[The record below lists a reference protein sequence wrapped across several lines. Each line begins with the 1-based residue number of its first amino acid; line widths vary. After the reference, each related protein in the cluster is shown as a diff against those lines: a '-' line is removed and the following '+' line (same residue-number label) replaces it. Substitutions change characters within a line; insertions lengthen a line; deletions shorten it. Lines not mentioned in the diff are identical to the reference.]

1 MSGEI
6 ASLAQQLGAAVELT
20 MNPAIPMEQ
29 RHQAFNQLEEFKEN
43 SPYGSQC
50 GFYLVASS
58 ESPVVRHFGLKIL
71 EDVVKAR
78 WNTMVGE
85 EKVFIKDSLM
95 KLMSNGTGHLTVE
108 HLFIKDAL
116 ARIVVELVKREWPQ
130 QWPTLLQELDTLCR
144 QGETQTELVMF
155 VLLRLVEDVAL
166 LQTLEQTQRRK
177 EIYSELTANM
187 EHIFAFLLG
196 LLEKH
201 YGAYKTSGNDEHCR
215 VSMAIVNTFTAL
227 VEWVNIQHVMANE
240 KYLLRCLSHLL
251 SDPRLQLAAAECL
264 LGIVSWKAGK
274 MTERAQLLCLFDTDM
289 MVPLFAATENAEK
302 HKLDC
307 DHYNFLKKMIEILTG
322 LGEQVCALWTKE
334 SPRSPLPNLTTY
346 LDALLS
352 FTRHPS
358 QSVNHFA
365 NELWAKFFRHADISQ
380 DPTFLSYQPK
390 WVEVA
395 LRKVVKV
402 GYPER
407 DDNPACAYS
416 QLDFDND
423 EEFLAF
429 FLKYRLCILE
439 NIRVIASAQPLLLLT
454 LLDQWLRATLSQEPT
469 NMVDLEAISTLL
481 DSTFSRLVTV
491 EQVQPV
497 SHLAVP
503 LLQLLLSHP
512 TKSPTILSELLSCIS
527 ALFSVV
533 LLAPDAL
540 NPILSRIFTPLS
552 TPSEVPNHSKEVRTL
567 RRHSCSLLVKLG
579 TKFPAILLPSF
590 TFLQG
595 EISRLNTAGLLS
607 KMEHC
612 TLTEALVIISNK
624 LGNHD
629 RQAMFLGELLAPVIA
644 QMRSLEAVYR
654 DPVLLMNFVGL
665 TSAPVDSDKKTE
677 ASDQFGQN
685 RSSIMMVI
693 NMVLAVARRAEA
705 PQDMSLAQ
713 SGGFTVPLGGQLVVR
728 NPGGAHVC
736 SILRNILLLAHTL
749 NKMFNPEM
757 KGKLN
762 PGFVKAFDLLEVDR
776 NNMLGLPGSRSAKNE
791 VVYQVAKLPE
801 PVTRMQNFVTEL
813 FENVHHLLS
822 HYCTNIGS
830 EFYHQPN
837 LASDLAQSVF
847 ANLPG
852 LPDFRLRAMNRTF
865 FKSLITKCPVP
876 CFTSVILPVLRQ
888 FSPFMLLHMK
898 ERWNYLK
905 KVRENPSFDEDNT
918 DSQEVLDD
926 VIIRV
931 MAREYMDTVKAILIS
946 GKHSD
951 INSENSNTVDGP
963 ALLGVL
969 GEQALADGTLST
981 CMVGTCL
988 AALSWPDS
996 PASSKACNLVELI
1009 LPRLIEQGSLGQED
1023 ANSLMMTV
1031 LKAFQDMGHHEAN
1044 NIALTHLALA
1054 CYESLRPR
1062 FVGIRDVFSQVPNC
1076 QPEDLQKFDA
1086 RIVAGF
1092 NPAMKGG
1099 DKAKKDM
1106 FKKMIASLIGKETAK
1121 LHQKEIV
1128 IKNLPNHLLP
1138 QKVKAK
1144 TPSLDEQTRNGE
1156 DTGLASLF
1164 GQ

>member
-1 MSGEI
+1 MSGDI
-6 ASLAQQLGAAVELT
+6 ATLSQQVGAAVELT
-20 MNPAIPMEQ
+20 MNPAVPMEQ
-29 RHQAFNQLEEFKEN
+29 RHQAFNQLEDFKTN

-50 GFYLVASS
+50 GFYLVGSS
-58 ESPVVRHFGLKIL
+58 ESPMVRHFGLKIL

-85 EKVFIKDSLM
+85 EKVFIKESLM
-95 KLMSNGTGHLTVE
+95 KLMSSGTGHLSVE

-116 ARIVVELVKREWPQ
+116 ARVVVELVKREWPQ
-130 QWPTLLQELDTLCR
+130 QWPSLLQELDTLCR

-155 VLLRLVEDVAL
+155 VLLRLVEDVVL
-166 LQTLEQTQRRK
+166 LQTLENNQRRK
-177 EIYSELTANM
+177 EIYGELTSNM
-187 EHIFAFLLG
+187 EQIFTFLLG

-201 YGAYKTSGNDEHCR
+201 YGAYKTSGNAEHCR
-215 VSMAIVNTFTAL
+215 VSMAILNTFTAL

-240 KYLLRCLSHLL
+240 KYLLRCLTHLL
-251 SDPRLQLAAAECL
+251 SDPRLQLAAGECL
-264 LGIVSWKAGK
+264 LGIVGWKAGK

-307 DHYNFLKKMIEILTG
+307 DHYNFLKKMVEILTG
-322 LGEQVCALWTKE
+322 LGEQLCVLWTKE
-334 SPRSPLPNLTTY
+334 SPRSLPNLTTY

-352 FTRHPS
+352 FSRHPS
-358 QSVNHFA
+358 QSVNLYA

-390 WVEVA
+390 WIEIA
-395 LRKVVKV
+395 LRKVVKI

-407 DDNPACAYS
+407 DDHPACSYS

-439 NIRVIASAQPLLLLT
+439 NVRVVATAQPLLPLT
-454 LLDQWLRATLSQEPT
+454 LLDQWLRSTISKPSPDMT
-469 NMVDLEAISTLL
+469 DLEAISTLL
-481 DSTFSRLVTV
+481 DSTFSKLVKI

-512 TKSPTILSELLSCIS
+512 STSPSILSELLSCIS

-540 NPILSRIFTPLS
+540 SPILTRIFIPLS
-552 TPSEVPNHSKEVRTL
+552 TPSDHSKEIRTL

-595 EISRLNTAGLLS
+595 EIFRLNTAGLLS

-612 TLTEALVIISNK
+612 TLMEALVIISNQ
-624 LGNHD
+624 LGNYD
-629 RQAMFLGELLAPVIA
+629 RQAIFLGELLGPVLD
-644 QMRSLEAVYR
+644 QLRSLEAAYR
-654 DPVLLMNFVGL
+654 DPALFMEFVGL
-665 TSAPVDSDKKTE
+665 TSAPVVSDKKVDNG
-677 ASDQFGQN
+677 DQFGQN
-685 RSSIMMVI
+685 RSSIIMII
-693 NMVLAVARRAEA
+693 NMVLAVTRRAEA
-705 PQDMSLAQ
+705 PQDLNQAQ
-713 SGGFTVPLGGQLVVR
+713 TGGFTVPLGGQMVVR
-728 NPGGAHVC
+728 NPAGAHVC
-736 SILRNILLLAHTL
+736 SVLRNLLLLAHTL
-749 NKMFNPEM
+749 NKMFSPEL
-757 KGKLN
+757 KAKLN
-762 PGFVKAFDLLEVDR
+762 PGFAKAFDLLEVDR
-776 NNMLGLPGSRSAKNE
+776 NNILGLPGSRSAKNE

-801 PVTRMQNFVTEL
+801 PVTRMQNFLSEL

-822 HYCTNIGS
+822 HFCANIGN

-837 LASDLAQSVF
+837 LASDLTLSVL

-865 FKSLITKCPVP
+865 IKSFITKCPAS
-876 CFTSVILPVLRQ
+876 CFSSVLLPVLRQ
-888 FSPFMLLHMK
+888 LCPFMLVHLK
-898 ERWNYLK
+898 ERWSYLK
-905 KVRENPSFDEDNT
+905 KVRENPNFDEENT

-931 MAREYMDTVKAILIS
+931 MAREYIDTVKAVLTS
-946 GKHSD
+946 GRGSD
-951 INSENSNTVDGP
+951 VQNENSNPVDGP
-963 ALLGVL
+963 ASLSLL

-981 CMVGTCL
+981 CLVGTCL

-1009 LPRLIEQGSLGQED
+1009 LPRLLEQGSLGPED
-1023 ANSLMMTV
+1023 ANTLMMTV
-1031 LKAFQDMGHHEAN
+1031 LKAFQDMGHHEPN
-1044 NIALTHLALA
+1044 NIALTHLALSS
-1054 CYESLRPR
+1054 YESLRPR
-1062 FVGIRDVFSQVPNC
+1062 FAGVRDVFSQVPNC

-1086 RIVAGF
+1086 RIMAGL

-1106 FKKMIASLIGKETAK
+1106 FKKMIAALIGKETAK

-1128 IKNLPNHLLP
+1128 IKNLPNLQP
-1138 QKVKAK
+1138 TKIKAK